1 MIIKRLRLNNIRSYL
16 DAAIEFPSGA
26 ILFEGDVG
34 SGKTTILISMEFALF
49 GLSSELKADH
59 LLRNGCARGFVE
71 LTLDVAGKE
80 LVIRR
85 SLEKSDGKT
94 TQKECYLISGGAR
107 EDYSVTEMKS
117 RVLSILGFNE
127 KVHPQASSLIY
138 RYAVFTPQERMK
150 EILSSNADERLE
162 TIRRAFMMEEYKT
175 AASNSEDVQKFFR
188 SGIKAAETSIADLQP
203 LKEGLDSYQSE
214 KKDLESQTKS
224 LASQIENGRKELSS
238 VSEKIESLRRLREK
252 YASLSAE
259 ADSLSRIILTEE
271 KNMSTLSQKSL
282 LSDARIDSSRDKM
295 KILGEKKTL
304 SAAEIKNIMET
315 LGIENA
321 SALRIEETT
330 VDETRKRI
338 KSDVENSLAEIT
350 KTKLKIQDLESLVE
364 KGVCP
369 VCEQNIGP
377 DHFRNRMEGH
387 SSQLKNMQNLI
398 EEKRKREI
406 AADRLASLVSGM
418 KTMNNEA
425 EFLSQSYAEEVQRK
439 TEIAGEIEKSIRSIA
454 DANKRRDE
462 LTGEISGLGLEIG
475 KIADLENRE
484 KSQRKILEDLARMHS
499 AKNQRLA
506 DLIAMIERDAAA
518 VRRMESKL
526 ESIRSAREWLGWLR
540 EYFTPS
546 VESIESHVFASY
558 NRNFDA
564 LFKKWFSMLMDSGE
578 ITVRVDDKF
587 TPIIEQNGYEQDVE
601 ALSGGEKTSVAL
613 AYRLALNTIV
623 KEIAISLR
631 NNLLILD
638 EPTDGFSKE
647 QLHRMR
653 DVLNELQCDQVII
666 VSHEKELEAFV
677 DNIIEV
683 RKEGSVSRVIKR

>member
-1 MIIKRLRLNNIRSYL
+1 MIIKKLRLNNIRSYVNE
-16 DAAIEFPSGA
+16 DIEFPSGA

-59 LLRNGCARGFVE
+59 LLRNGCAKGFVE

-80 LVIRR
+80 LVVRR

-94 TQKECYLISGGAR
+94 TQKECYLISDGAR

-175 AASNSEDVQKFFR
+175 AASNSEDVQKFLR
-188 SGIKAAETSIADLQP
+188 SEIKAAEMSIADLQS
-203 LKEGLDSYQSE
+203 LKESVKAYEIE
-214 KKDLESQTKS
+214 KLDLESEIST
-224 LASQIENGRKELSS
+224 LVLQIENNRKELSS
-238 VSEKIESLRRLREK
+238 VSERIESLRKLKEK
-252 YASLSAE
+252 HAALSAE
-259 ADSLSRIILTEE
+259 IDSLSRTVVTEE
-271 KNMSTLSQKSL
+271 KNMYSLSQKSL
-282 LSDARIDSSRDKM
+282 SSDAKIDTVKGKM

-304 SAAEIKNIMET
+304 AAEEIKNGMEF

-321 SALRIEETT
+321 SILRIEDTMIN
-330 VDETRKRI
+330 ETRKKI
-338 KSDVENSLAEIT
+338 KLQVENALTDIT
-350 KTKLKIQDLESLVE
+350 KTSLKIQDLESLIE
-364 KGVCP
+364 KGICP
-369 VCEQNIGP
+369 VCEQNIDP
-377 DHFRNRMEGH
+377 DHFKSRIEDH
-387 SSQLKNMQNLI
+387 SSRLKSVQNLL
-398 EEKRKREI
+398 EEKRRYET
-406 AADRLASLVSGM
+406 AADKIASLVSDM
-418 KTMNNEA
+418 KTINKEA
-425 EFLSQSYAEEVQRK
+425 EFLAESYAEEVRRK
-439 TEIAGEIEKSIRSIA
+439 TEIAEEIEKSIKSIT
-454 DANKRRDE
+454 DANRRKDE

-475 KIADLENRE
+475 KIADLENKE
-484 KSQRKILEDLARMHS
+484 KSQRKILEDLARTHS

-506 DLIAMIERDAAA
+506 DVIVTIERDAER
-518 VRRMESKL
+518 VGRMEAKL
-526 ESIRSAREWLGWLR
+526 ENIRSTKECLDWLGA
-540 EYFTPS
+540 YFTPS

-578 ITVRVDDKF
+578 IAVRVDDKF
-587 TPIIEQNGYEQDVE
+587 TPIIEQNGYEQDVD

-653 DVLNELQCDQVII
+653 DILNELQCDQVII

-683 RKEGSVSRVIKR
+683 RKEGSVSKVIKR

>member
-1 MIIKRLRLNNIRSYL
+1 MNEDIK
-16 DAAIEFPSGA
+16 FPSGA

-34 SGKTTILISMEFALF
+34 SGKTTILISLEFALF

-80 LVIRR
+80 LVVRR
-85 SLEKSDGKT
+85 SLEKENGKT
-94 TQKECYLISGGAR
+94 TQKECYLISDGAR

-117 RVLSILGFNE
+117 RVLAILGFNE

-175 AASNSEDVQKFFR
+175 AASNSEDVQKFLR
-188 SGIKAAETSIADLQP
+188 SEIKAAEMSVT
-203 LKEGLDSYQSE
+203 
-214 KKDLESQTKS
+214 DLESLKENIKAYEIEKLDLESEIFT
-224 LASQIENGRKELSS
+224 LGSQIENGKKELSS
-238 VSEKIESLRRLREK
+238 VSEKIEKLRKLKERH
-252 YASLSAE
+252 AALSAE
-259 ADSLSRIILTEE
+259 IDSLSRIVATEE
-271 KNMSTLSQKSL
+271 KNMYSLSQKSL
-282 LSDARIDSSRDKM
+282 SSDAKTDSIKGKM
-295 KILGEKKTL
+295 KILGGKKTL
-304 SAAEIKNIMET
+304 AAEEIKNAMEF

-321 SALRIEETT
+321 GALRIE
-330 VDETRKRI
+330 DAIINETRKKI
-338 KSDVENSLAEIT
+338 KLEIENSLTGIT
-350 KTKLKIQDLESLVE
+350 RTSLKIQDLESLIE

-369 VCEQNIGP
+369 VCEQNI
-377 DHFRNRMEGH
+377 DSEHFKSRIEGH
-387 SSQLKNMQNLI
+387 LSQLKAVQETL
-398 EEKRKREI
+398 EEKRKYEN
-406 AADRLASLVSGM
+406 AADRLVSLVSGM
-418 KTMNNEA
+418 KNINSEA
-425 EFLSQSYAEEVQRK
+425 EFLAESYAEEARRK
-439 TEIAGEIEKSIRSIA
+439 SEIAEETEKSIKSIA
-454 DANKRRDE
+454 DANKRKDE
-462 LTGEISGLGLEIG
+462 LTGEINGLGLEIG

-484 KSQRKILEDLARMHS
+484 KSQRKILEDLARAHS
-499 AKNQRLA
+499 AKNQRLV
-506 DLIAMIERDAAA
+506 DIKTVIERDAER
-518 VRRMESKL
+518 VGRMESKL
-526 ESIRSAREWLGWLR
+526 ESIRSAKECLEWLR
-540 EYFTPS
+540 SYFTPS

-558 NRNFDA
+558 NRNFGS

-578 ITVRVDDKF
+578 IAVRVDDKF

-653 DVLNELQCDQVII
+653 DILNELQCDQVII

-683 RKEGSVSRVIKR
+683 RKEGSVSKVSKR